1 MCPIAGPAGP
11 RPEHARLARN
21 WHSLGA
27 PIAAHAPFGLQNAGV
42 VERASSCRAPSR
54 RRPNNQWWPDPGVEC
69 TPEVRQVKPRQS
81 FARDAIPSTSPAE
94 TAGTAQTSKASMNW
108 ASTRGRDGLRQPRKP
123 AETCRRRP
131 ALLENHF
138 RTSRKSTGRRPVAK
152 QRRAQKSPRSADR
165 ESPSSVGNMTMR
177 STE

>member
-1 MCPIAGPAGP
+1 MKHVPH
-11 RPEHARLARN
+11 RR
-21 WHSLGA
+21 
-27 PIAAHAPFGLQNAGV
+27 
-42 VERASSCRAPSR
+42 SR
-54 RRPNNQWWPDPGVEC
+54 RSPARTRQARPQLAQPGRPHRRARSVRVAERRC
-69 TPEVRQVKPRQS
+69 RGACFFLQGPFAPPPEQPVVARSRRGEVRQVKPRQS